1 LIDSWEFYDY
11 DLGGG
16 FMRLASHT
24 ATRSLYSESGRRLS
38 EVFKGN
44 RERYLEYI
52 NRVNVSSWKRER
64 MVTGKLSLRL

>member
-1 LIDSWEFYDY
+1 
-11 DLGGG
+11 
-16 FMRLASHT
+16 MRLASHT